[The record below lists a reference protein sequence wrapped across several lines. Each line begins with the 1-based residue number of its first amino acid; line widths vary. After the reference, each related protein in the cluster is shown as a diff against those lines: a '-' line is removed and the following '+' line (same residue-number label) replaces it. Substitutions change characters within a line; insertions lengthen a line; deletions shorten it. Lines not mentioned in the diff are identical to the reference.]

1 MGRTNSVTT
10 CLVLGA
16 KEGSQAM
23 SMLLSL
29 FLKLSAFSLI
39 AFGGVNALL
48 PSLLKLS
55 VYQEHWIDLQTFA
68 DYFAIAQAA
77 PGPNFMTVTLIGWH
91 VYGVL
96 GALIAT
102 IAIAWPS
109 SILVYYLQRLILGM
123 QDAHQKKSIQYAAA
137 ALAIGLVLSSA
148 WQIALQINHSYSAY
162 ALTLLTIGMTV
173 FTRWHPL
180 YLIGLGAILGA
191 WGLI

>member
-1 MGRTNSVTT
+1 MTV
-10 CLVLGA
+10 
-16 KEGSQAM
+16 
-23 SMLLSL
+23 LLSL

-48 PSLLKLS
+48 PSLLNLS
-55 VYQEHWIDLQTFA
+55 VNQEHWIDLQTFA

-91 VYGVL
+91 VHGVI

-102 IAIAWPS
+102 FAIAWPS
-109 SILVYYLQRLILGM
+109 SILVFFLQRWIMGM
-123 QDAHQKKSIQYAAA
+123 SDQQKKKTIQYAAA

-148 WQIALQINHSYSAY
+148 WQIALQINHSISAY
-162 ALTLLTIGMTV
+162 ALTLATIGLTV

-180 YLIGLGAILGA
+180 YLIALGAALGLL
-191 WGLI
+191 GLI